1 VAYDL
6 KNKLVIGI
14 SSRALFNLE
23 DENELFERAGV
34 IEYSKYQISHENRI
48 LKPGTAYPLIEALL
62 KINDKIGEDLV
73 EVLILSKNSP
83 ETGLRVLNSIEEN
96 ALEIPRAGFTG
107 GKSLSPYL
115 KAFNVDLFLSKD
127 EKDVQTAI
135 NNNIASAIIYDPPEN
150 FDSENDEI
158 RIAFDADAVI
168 FSDESERIYREKG
181 LDAFIEN
188 EKLNAEKPLPEGPF
202 GKLLRTLSLIKDK
215 QPEGTNYVRIAI
227 VTARNSPAHKSVILM
242 LMKHF
247 FWEVFQKIKY

>member
-83 ETGLRVLNSIEEN
+83 ETGLRVLNSIEEKN
-96 ALEIPRAGFTG
+96 
-107 GKSLSPYL
+107 
-115 KAFNVDLFLSKD
+115 
-127 EKDVQTAI
+127 
-135 NNNIASAIIYDPPEN
+135 
-150 FDSENDEI
+150 
-158 RIAFDADAVI
+158 
-168 FSDESERIYREKG
+168 
-181 LDAFIEN
+181 
-188 EKLNAEKPLPEGPF
+188 
-202 GKLLRTLSLIKDK
+202 
-215 QPEGTNYVRIAI
+215 
-227 VTARNSPAHKSVILM
+227 
-242 LMKHF
+242 
-247 FWEVFQKIKY
+247 